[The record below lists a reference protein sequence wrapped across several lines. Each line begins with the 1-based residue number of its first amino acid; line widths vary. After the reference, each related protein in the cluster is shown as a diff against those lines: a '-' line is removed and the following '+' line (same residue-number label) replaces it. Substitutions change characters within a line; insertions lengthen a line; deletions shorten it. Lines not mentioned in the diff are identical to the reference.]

1 MVETCIE
8 TQSSAAN
15 QAKGSIT
22 KFVINPLAWLVLKA
36 YPGFNALFYNPP
48 HFNFKKNYP
57 S

>member
-22 KFVINPLAWLVLKA
+22 KFVIEPLAQLVLKA

>member
-1 MVETCIE
+1 MVENCIE

-22 KFVINPLAWLVLKA
+22 NLVIDPLAQLVLKA